1 MVWRRARPSAQVG
14 NPSLT
19 EDQIIRDI
27 LTKYENAV
35 EKHIKDGTMTVK
47 VAQDLKQQASYAL
60 NVASQDLILSRYGSL
75 LSASDRE

>member
-1 MVWRRARPSAQVG
+1 
-14 NPSLT
+14 
-19 EDQIIRDI
+19 
-27 LTKYENAV
+27 
-35 EKHIKDGTMTVK
+35 MTVK